1 MPDHRHDSLFTL
13 PPPLFLFHAAKK
25 GVDINGHENRLGRN
39 PSSLCESFTRAH
51 QDSAFKLVKSTTRG
65 GGTRWYTQK
74 RWAVPHSG
82 GGCVESAMEN
92 RDRATVADIKGCHSL
107 AASLNTQLR
116 AKNLHRKRK
125 RSSNSTEGKG
135 DEEYPG
141 ERKWK
146 QLEEHETV
154 RLAFSKKRE
163 YGSRLPVE
171 ARW

>member
-1 MPDHRHDSLFTL
+1 MHIRLKRQILPMLRRQFAIKRGRLWTARIVNINFGAGDEFSGPTCENREELNRAFKRRIKTNRQIFRNRERAGPSSRFPLTL

-82 GGCVESAMEN
+82 GGCLPRRI
-92 RDRATVADIKGCHSL
+92 RD
-107 AASLNTQLR
+107 
-116 AKNLHRKRK
+116 
-125 RSSNSTEGKG
+125 GKSWSG
-135 DEEYPG
+135 NCCRY
-141 ERKWK
+141 
-146 QLEEHETV
+146 
-154 RLAFSKKRE
+154 
-163 YGSRLPVE
+163 
-171 ARW
+171 